1 MSETLQEKDPQNQIS
16 SSNPQQNIE
25 NPVQNQPNQ
34 PENPQINKFNPLT
47 HIPPKYDIYGFLKP
61 KPANADNNIRYN
73 ILSEKDKIKIPWEEN
88 LQQSHSPMTQSKLL
102 ELRKKAR
109 IPDISYDLDKDG
121 YVGGKDFV
129 LSKIYDLDQDGKL
142 NEIEKKNAYEGIKNN
157 IESKYVWNLDNQGG
171 NRPFRI
177 MQKRG
182 KLIDAEDFQPL
193 IDTYPPHPL
202 SKIEPKNGIKTLREL
217 HEFRKKQNKDYINS
231 KLKEFEQKHPVNFI
245 KQNVNV
251 DLQNKPEFTSME
263 QIKNKFHREMRK
275 NAGLSE
281 IETDIKNIKAPT
293 LEYVYNPKH
302 KTLSDINEDFH
313 NENLE
318 LSKKLNNQKHKS
330 DIERLNERENE
341 IFKNL
346 YKSEEGMTFNK
357 IKEKRRK
364 ETNDYNMKT
373 FANQPIGVHGH
384 ELPKFSEN
392 EDTKEFWKFRDGYCE
407 NPPYQS
413 QVEFLENQK
422 FWKKNEELLINDHK
436 DFDVW
441 VDPYKRVYVPYTASS
456 KKEKEL
462 ITNINEVNFYKDFDP
477 KFVKP
482 IDYDKN
488 KKHIYRWT
496 TLVSKFQPDKF
507 KGHRFFDALKSEI
520 DDDEQEHYQ
529 LFGKDPKRG
538 SVIMAIPNDEKKNME
553 KSKIE
558 EIIQHLNEDKKK
570 VPEKNPLYEKF
581 ANEKNV
587 VSLAMSSNL
596 VKSSGF

>member
-1 MSETLQEKDPQNQIS
+1 VPYCPLRQHQCLIHFPS
-16 SSNPQQNIE
+16 SLNS
-25 NPVQNQPNQ
+25 
-34 PENPQINKFNPLT
+34 
-47 HIPPKYDIYGFLKP
+47 
-61 KPANADNNIRYN
+61 
-73 ILSEKDKIKIPWEEN
+73 S
-88 LQQSHSPMTQSKLL
+88 L

-217 HEFRKKQNKDYINS
+217 KEFRKKQNKDYINT
-231 KLKEFEQKHPVNFI
+231 KLKEFEEKHPVNFI

-251 DLQNKPEFTSME
+251 DLQNKPEFTSMQ

-507 KGHRFFDALKSEI
+507 KGHRYFDALKSEF

-570 VPEKNPLYEKF
+570 IPEKNPLYEKF

>member
-407 NPPYQS
+407 NPPFQS

-441 VDPYKRVYVPYTASS
+441 VDPYKRVYVPYTASN

-507 KGHRFFDALKSEI
+507 KGKRFFDSLKSEF
-520 DDDEQEHYQ
+520 DDDEQEHYN

-538 SVIMAIPNDEKKNME
+538 SVIMAVPTDEKKNIE

-570 VPEKNPLYEKF
+570 IPEKNPLYEKF